1 VRPVVLGALLMT
13 LGCAAAEPP
22 PAVTVDGELVRA
34 VLDGVELRLE
44 LADEPAE
51 RAFGLMQRESVPPGT
66 GMLFSYD
73 APVRTRFH
81 MYDVPIPL
89 LAVFVR
95 DGRVVS
101 SVLMQP
107 CELDELRDCPTYGP
121 DEPFDTVVETA
132 PGTLPDVGPGDQ
144 LVVER

>member
-1 VRPVVLGALLMT
+1 MT
-13 LGCAAAEPP
+13 LGCAPAEPP
-22 PAVTVDGELVRA
+22 RAVAVDGEAVRA
-34 VLDGVELRLE
+34 VLGGVELRLE

-73 APVRTRFH
+73 RPVVTRFH
-81 MYDVPIPL
+81 MFDVPIPL

-107 CELDELRDCPTYGP
+107 CQLDQLQDCPTYGP
-121 DEPFDTVVETA
+121 GEPFDTVVETA
-132 PGTLPDVGPGDQ
+132 PETLPDVVPGDR
-144 LVVER
+144 LTVER